1 MIHFQRG
8 IEQITG
14 PIDRHHDSL
23 WSRMWQL
30 SLCQSE
36 EKYIALCRTIMSK

>member
-1 MIHFQRG
+1 MVHFQRG

-14 PIDRHHDSL
+14 SVDRHPDSL

-30 SLCQSE
+30 SQCQSE
-36 EKYIALCRTIMSK
+36 EDYIALCHTIMSK